1 MFKNIR
7 SKLATS
13 LGVPSAPDKTIA
25 CLKLAEGKTMADF
38 NNALNAPEMNLK
50 SLGDLVV
57 LTSQNKGLILPSV
70 STPPSPTVMT
80 SETNPEQVNTMEPE
94 SLATATP
101 DTTIIAPVVDSMPAP
116 VVDVKMDA
124 IAAVQNASNAIQN
137 IEGAASIIHQR
148 ENMIAYTDNR
158 RTIMLIYNTVSHILE
173 NASDTFKDLAGDQL
187 NTITNIANEI
197 TIAAKEVKNTTDD
210 ANISKLWEIVKT
222 LKKQPSM
229 MKGGS
234 GTRRRRFGKNLK
246 TAKKQKTLSKRRYSK
261 K

>member
-13 LGVPSAPDKTIA
+13 LGVSSAPDKTIA

-57 LTSQNKGLILPSV
+57 LTSQNKGLILPSI
-70 STPPSPTVMT
+70 STPPSVMT
-80 SETNPEQVNTMEPE
+80 SENNPEQVNTVEPE
-94 SLATATP
+94 SLTTTP
-101 DTTIIAPVVDSMPAP
+101 DTTPAHVVDSMPAP
-116 VVDVKMDA
+116 VVDAKMDA

-246 TAKKQKTLSKRRYSK
+246 TAKKQKILSKRRYSK